1 MMTRQRLT
9 LSDVG
14 IKSPLD
20 IANAGDA
27 SAPAAPA
34 DDRVRAG
41 ARQAKARAASERR
54 GAARAA
60 FDHGPRAFA
69 ATAPGRPGGRAALLR
84 NGQRVQT
91 SIALDAEQAGLLE
104 ELARAAHVTVN
115 ALAVA
120 SLHAGLPTRGD
131 DALNAIVDER
141 VRRVG
146 LTRVERNLRIPLQ
159 LRTRMDEL
167 VAIARPRV
175 PHVNRADL
183 VNAALVRGLPTDAQ
197 QAAELVTDYTRRLE
211 GAAAA

>member
-1 MMTRQRLT
+1 MARQRLT
-9 LSDVG
+9 LSGVG

-20 IANAGDA
+20 VASAADA

-34 DDRVRAG
+34 EDESASAAVKPKRVPREQG
-41 ARQAKARAASERR
+41 GSRSQQRSTTRR
-54 GAARAA
+54 EPS
-60 FDHGPRAFA
+60 PR
-69 ATAPGRPGGRAALLR
+69 PRPGAPADVQPFYGSGR
-84 NGQRVQT
+84 RVQT

-131 DALNAIVDER
+131 EAVSAIVDER

-167 VAIARPRV
+167 VAIARSRV

-183 VNAALVRGLPTDAQ
+183 VNAALVRGMPADAQ
-197 QAAELVTDYTRRLE
+197 QAAELVTNYARRLE

>member
-34 DDRVRAG
+34 DDRSEPAPVKPKRAP
-41 ARQAKARAASERR
+41 RAR
-54 GAARAA
+54 GAAR
-60 FDHGPRAFA
+60 
-69 ATAPGRPGGRAALLR
+69 PGQRSSTGREPSPRPGPARADAQPFYGT
-84 NGQRVQT
+84 GQRVQT

-115 ALAVA
+115 ALAIA